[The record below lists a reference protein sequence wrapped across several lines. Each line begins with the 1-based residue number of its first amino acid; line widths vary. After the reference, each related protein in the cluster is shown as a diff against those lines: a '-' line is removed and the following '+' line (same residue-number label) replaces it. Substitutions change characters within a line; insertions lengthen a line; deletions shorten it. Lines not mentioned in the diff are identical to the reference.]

1 MLNKDIFERMT
12 SLLKKAPCTSLCK
25 GLSSCDYFF
34 LFRKTVTSI
43 GYYQIGICLILCY
56 KYHIALMVYLN
67 NTFTMLSVCQKIA
80 VVFGLIVAIGF
91 IHD

>member
-34 LFRKTVTSI
+34 LFRKTVTSVHI
-43 GYYQIGICLILCY
+43 EIQYTGLTFMSDFEILSIY
-56 KYHIALMVYLN
+56 TLVSL
-67 NTFTMLSVCQKIA
+67 
-80 VVFGLIVAIGF
+80 
-91 IHD
+91 